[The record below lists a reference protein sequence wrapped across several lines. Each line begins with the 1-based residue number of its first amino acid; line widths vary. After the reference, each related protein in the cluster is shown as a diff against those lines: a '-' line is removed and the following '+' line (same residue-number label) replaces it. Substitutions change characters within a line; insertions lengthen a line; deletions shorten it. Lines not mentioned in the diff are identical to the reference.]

1 MRDVSEVSAFR
12 LQLFDIFK
20 STLQPKVRLMRAYAQ
35 TVEHQHS
42 QTAQSVHGG
51 GRYLA
56 EVGRVRKV
64 IESVRNHR
72 QPAVNYFQR
81 RDFQI
86 GAETK
91 LSAVDDR
98 MRNDL
103 RQPAAK
109 MGGLKNILKDAADVF
124 PGALVGIEA
133 EGAITKVQ
141 RANVIQAENVIS
153 VTMRHQHRIE
163 VPQPNL
169 QGLLSKITRSIDN
182 DGLTGM
188 FDEDRHPQA

>member
-20 STLQPKVRLMRAYAQ
+20 STLQPKVRLMRADAQ
-35 TVEHQHS
+35 TVEHQHF
-42 QTAQSVHGG
+42 QTAQSVHSR

-64 IESVRNHR
+64 IEPVRNHR

-91 LSAVDDR
+91 LGAVDDR
-98 MRNDL
+98 MRNYL

-109 MGGLKNILKDAADVF
+109 MGGLENILKDAADIF
-124 PGALVGIEA
+124 PRAFVGIEA

-141 RANVIQAENVIS
+141 RTNVIQAENMIS

-163 VPQPNL
+163 VPQANL
-169 QGLLSKITRSIDN
+169 QRLLSKIARGIDN
-182 DGLTGM
+182 DCLTRM
-188 FDEDRHPQA
+188 FD